1 MAAVLAVGLVG
12 CDNSDS
18 SDSAGPAN
26 FPGAGGSAGSEG
38 SFNDSG
44 GLGGAGGSE
53 SPDVVNVPSGVAE
66 NPLDDLFADQER
78 NPEDFLGLSTDA
90 VGGAQGYA
98 EAALGCYASPDAC
111 GDAECGAFA
120 SCCVNTGACCAPV
133 VDNPPLPAT
142 LDFRQCAGESVA
154 ACAADSGSNAT
165 AFGDLE
171 PVLNARGFV
180 PNGTAT
186 AEGGAIIGDPV
197 NLASQRVELE
207 VQFAF
212 PIGCGGTCLES
223 AGVAFTATEPSEFV
237 DADVGLLLSG
247 SREQV
252 NVMIGNQVADSFF
265 AAPGSTQWR
274 LVLSPDGSAEV
285 FRDDVLQ
292 GRYAFDAAALTQAR
306 LVVFGRNLSDPAD
319 SAAIAAIQVDVA
331 YCDNPRGWSGRQPVS
346 VSDGAGEVPGHGLG
360 AGPSIADLG
369 SSTHVAYEV
378 DGEIFVAEQV
388 APGALLLDGPTP
400 ALFPTEPYEAMG
412 LHDPELVSAG
422 SSVFLFYTAR
432 DENGR
437 GSIGRAESDQSLAVF
452 TKGQAPLALP
462 GGGSVTY
469 DAPSVVY
476 RDGFWLMVVRATLPS
491 SATELRVFYANDPGT
506 DWARVVDGT
515 LEQLTGVESPT
526 SEVTEPSL
534 VIHNS
539 AYQLYYARRSGTR
552 WSVELLVS
560 DELLIWRSMGDVLG
574 GSSEAFDSLG
584 ARSPDVISGPDRLDI
599 VYAGQDG
606 VAFQLG
612 TASRTAPS
620 NSAPSIF

>member
-1 MAAVLAVGLVG
+1 
-12 CDNSDS
+12 
-18 SDSAGPAN
+18 
-26 FPGAGGSAGSEG
+26 
-38 SFNDSG
+38 
-44 GLGGAGGSE
+44 
-53 SPDVVNVPSGVAE
+53 
-66 NPLDDLFADQER
+66 
-78 NPEDFLGLSTDA
+78 
-90 VGGAQGYA
+90 
-98 EAALGCYASPDAC
+98 
-111 GDAECGAFA
+111 
-120 SCCVNTGACCAPV
+120 VNTGACCAPV

-142 LDFRQCAGESVA
+142 LDFRQCAEEAVA
-154 ACAADSGSNAT
+154 ACTADSGSNAA

-186 AEGGAIIGDPV
+186 AEGGATVGDPV

-207 VQFAF
+207 VQFAL

-223 AGVAFTATEPSEFV
+223 AGVAFTATAPSEFV

-252 NVMIGNQVADSFF
+252 QVMIGNQVADSFF
-265 AAPGSTQWR
+265 AVPGSTIWR
-274 LVLSPDGSAEV
+274 LALSPGGSAHV
-285 FRDDVLQ
+285 FRDNVLR
-292 GRYAFDAAALTQAR
+292 GRYAFDAAALTQAQ
-306 LVVFGRNLSDPAD
+306 LVAFGRNLSDPAD
-319 SAAIAAIQVDVA
+319 SAAIAAIRVEVA
-331 YCDNPRGWSGRQPVS
+331 YCDNPRAWSGREPVS
-346 VSDGAGEVPGHGLG
+346 VSDGSTEVPGHAFG

-369 SSTHVAYEV
+369 SNRYVAYEV
-378 DGEIFVAEQV
+378 DGEIFVAEQI
-388 APGALLLDGPTP
+388 APAALLLEEPTP

-412 LHDPELVSAG
+412 LHDPELISDG

-432 DENGR
+432 DESGVGR
-437 GSIGRAESDQSLAVF
+437 IVRAESDQGLAVF
-452 TKGQAPLALP
+452 AKDQAPLALP
-462 GGGSVTY
+462 GVGSISY

-476 RDGFWLMVVRATLPS
+476 RDGFWLLVVRATLPNG
-491 SATELRVFYANDPGT
+491 ATELRVFYANDPGT
-506 DWARVVDGT
+506 NWARVVDGT
-515 LEQLTGVESPT
+515 LEQLTRVESPT

-574 GSSEAFDSLG
+574 DSSEAFDSLG

-599 VYAGQDG
+599 VYVGQDG

-612 TASRTAPS
+612 TASRAAPS
-620 NSAPSIF
+620 DTAPSIF